1 MRHLC
6 LEVVTGEHRALSAML
21 QSIGL
26 LVMQARRE
34 RRRPDFEVL
43 RAMLLYI
50 DEFPERLHHPKEQAL
65 LFPKVAARCPE
76 LAPALER
83 LARDHANGELAIRRL
98 EHALLAYEVLGEPRR
113 VDFERQLE
121 AYTRFYFE
129 HMALEE
135 NEILPAAQRSL
146 SAADWEVLDTA
157 FAANLDPLT
166 GHEATLDY
174 QPLFSKI
181 LMMAPAPVG
190 LAAAPAA
197 PGTAG

>member
-6 LEVVTGEHRALSAML
+6 LEVVSEEHRALSAML

-26 LVMQARRE
+26 LLMQARRE
-34 RRRPDFEVL
+34 RRRPDFDVL

-65 LFPKVAARCPE
+65 LFPRVAARCPE
-76 LAPALER
+76 LAPVLER
-83 LARDHANGELAIRRL
+83 LTRDHASGELAIRRL
-98 EHALLAYEVLGEPRR
+98 EHAMLAYEVLGEPRR
-113 VDFERQLE
+113 ADFERQLE
-121 AYTRFYFE
+121 AYTRFYLE

-135 NEILPAAQRSL
+135 AEILPAARRCL
-146 SAADWEVLDTA
+146 EPADWQVLDTA

-166 GHEATLDY
+166 GHEATQDY

-181 LMMAPAPVG
+181 LMTAPAPVG
-190 LAAAPAA
+190 LGPGPAPAA
-197 PGTAG
+197 